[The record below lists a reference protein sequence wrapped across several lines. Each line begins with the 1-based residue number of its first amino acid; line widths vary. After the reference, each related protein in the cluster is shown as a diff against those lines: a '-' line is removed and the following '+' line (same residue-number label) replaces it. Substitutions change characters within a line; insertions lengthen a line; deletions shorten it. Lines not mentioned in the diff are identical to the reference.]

1 MATSDLE
8 SKIRQAA
15 VRNRQLL
22 AILADTDNAIP
33 DLRQQRRLITD
44 LDHQLKESDKTIRAL
59 DGRRKKELKDHE
71 KFRDSVMRRFVHKA
85 VGKRDK
91 FDERAAREER
101 EYFDVLQEE
110 HREKE
115 LNKNVKEQL
124 SDAREASKALEV
136 EARRH
141 DEAQC
146 ELDSLYDSIFAG
158 PTPSYPEEDTLEQLA
173 EQALHEYHDTRSKVE
188 AEQHAIRLLTDAM
201 KRMGDSLRHMDDA
214 LSHSRMDMFGGG
226 TMTDMMERSALQ
238 RAESAAQEAR
248 MLVMQAQRMTPYIG
262 DLPPININ
270 HGNLMGEVLFDN
282 IFSDMAFH
290 DEIKK
295 SRMSIEKCAQV
306 LSRYL
311 HETRDRHMYLSREQ
325 KVRGERLEST
335 RTALQKERERLF
347 EQIAGGNADMKFA
360 SASSSAMPVGMK
372 Q

>member
-1 MATSDLE
+1 MPSELE
-8 SKIRQAA
+8 SKILQAA
-15 VRNRQLL
+15 VKNRDLL
-22 AILADTDNAIP
+22 AVLADTDNAIP
-33 DLRQQRRLITD
+33 DLTQQRRLLAD
-44 LDHQLKESDKTIRAL
+44 LDHQLQQSDKNIRAL
-59 DGRRKKELKDHE
+59 DARRKKELKDHE
-71 KFRDSVMRRFVHKA
+71 KYRDSVMRRFVHKA

-115 LNKNVKEQL
+115 LNKNLREQL
-124 SDAREASKALEV
+124 AEAREAGRSLEA

-146 ELDSLYDSIFAG
+146 ALDSLYDSIFAG
-158 PTPSYPEEDTLEQLA
+158 PTPSYPDEDGLEREA
-173 EQALHEYHDTRSKVE
+173 EAARHEYHDTRSKAE

-201 KRMGDSLRHMDDA
+201 RRMGDSLRGMDDA

-226 TMTDMMERSALQ
+226 TMSDMMERSALQ

-248 MLVMQAQRMTPYIG
+248 MLVMQAQRMTPHVG
-262 DLPPININ
+262 DLPPISIN
-270 HGNLMGEVLFDN
+270 HGNLMGDVLFDN

-290 DEIKK
+290 DEIKR
-295 SRMSIEKCAQV
+295 SRASVERCTQV
-306 LSRYL
+306 LSRFL
-311 HETRDRHMYLSREQ
+311 QETRGRHQELTWQLKSQ
-325 KVRGERLEST
+325 GGRLEST

-347 EQIAGGNADMKFA
+347 EQIAGARGDVDVQG
-360 SASSSAMPVGMK
+360 ASSSAVPIGLK

>member
-1 MATSDLE
+1 MATAALE

-15 VRNRQLL
+15 VINRKLL

-44 LDHQLKESDKTIRAL
+44 LDHQLKESDRNIHAL
-59 DGRRKKELKDHE
+59 EGRRKKELKDHE
-71 KFRDSVMRRFVHKA
+71 KYRDSVMRRFVHKA

-91 FDERAAREER
+91 FNERAAREER

-115 LNKNVKEQL
+115 LNKNVREQL
-124 SDAREASKALEV
+124 RDAREASTSLEA

-158 PTPSYPEEDTLEQLA
+158 PTPSYPEEDALEQSA
-173 EQALHEYHDTRSKVE
+173 EQALREYHDTRSKVE
-188 AEQHAIRLLTDAM
+188 AEAHAIRLLTDAM

-226 TMTDMMERSALQ
+226 TMSDMMERSALQ
-238 RAESAAQEAR
+238 RAESATQEAR

-270 HGNLMGEVLFDN
+270 HGNLMGDVLFDN
-282 IFSDMAFH
+282 IYSDMAFH
-290 DEIKK
+290 DEINK
-295 SRMSIEKCAQV
+295 SRMSIEKCAHV

-311 HETRDRHMYLSREQ
+311 HETRDRRMYLSREQ

-347 EQIAGGNADMKFA
+347 EQIAGGAVEMGY
-360 SASSSAMPVGMK
+360 ASSSSNVVPVGLR
-372 Q
+372 